1 MRPADGA
8 VPAVVVRFFMT
19 PGVGVKRLFVA
30 SMFLLWIVDGF
41 GCGSKQRSAKDRE
54 TRQAPTPAP
63 HVVPGTTELT
73 LTQLENATYHGIEVA
88 PGPVTLKE
96 GRWEG
101 EPVQPGAASRPAVH
115 FVRDYVLRG
124 DVDGDGEAEA
134 VVLLGAS
141 SGGTG
146 ELLYLAVVKQK
157 EQGIANVATALL
169 GDRVQ
174 VRAGRIG
181 SGHIVLDLVQ
191 AGARDAM
198 CCPGD
203 LVTRTWEWSAAGWKE
218 APATPTGRL
227 SVATLAG
234 TEWVLRAWGW
244 NEKAAPEPE
253 VTLAV
258 QEGRFAGQS
267 GCNRYF
273 APVTPGEMPGDV
285 RVGPAAGTRMA
296 CPEPAAGVESRFLV
310 QLQGVSKF
318 GFIAGQLA
326 LTYERGGVLGTMLF
340 DGRAETTSAR

>member
-8 VPAVVVRFFMT
+8 VPAVVVRFFMN

-30 SMFLLWIVDGF
+30 SVFLLWFALGL
-41 GCGSKQRSAKDRE
+41 GCRSQVRSVPDHE
-54 TRQAPTPAP
+54 TGQAPTAAP
-63 HVVPGTTELT
+63 RIASGPTELT

-124 DVDGDGEAEA
+124 DVDGDGKAEA

-146 ELLYLAVVKQK
+146 ELLYLAVLKQK
-157 EQGIANVATALL
+157 EPDVANVATALL

-191 AGARDAM
+191 AGTRDAM

-203 LVTRTWEWSAAGWKE
+203 LVTRTWEWSAAGLKE

-244 NEKAAPEPE
+244 NETAAPEPE
-253 VTLAV
+253 VTLAF
-258 QEGRFAGQS
+258 QEGRFAGRS

-296 CPEPAAGVESRFLV
+296 CSEPAAGVESRFLA

-326 LTYERGGVLGTMLF
+326 LTYDRGGVLGTMLF
-340 DGRAETTSAR
+340 DARAEATSAR

>member
-1 MRPADGA
+1 MN
-8 VPAVVVRFFMT
+8 
-19 PGVGVKRLFVA
+19 PGVGLKRFTLATV
-30 SMFLLWIVDGF
+30 FLVGF
-41 GCGSKQRSAKDRE
+41 ALGLGCRSQVRSVPDHE
-54 TRQAPTPAP
+54 TGQAPTAAP
-63 HVVPGTTELT
+63 RITSGPTDLT

-101 EPVQPGAASRPAVH
+101 EPVQPGAVSRPAVH

-124 DVDGDGEAEA
+124 DLDGDGEAEA

-157 EQGIANVATALL
+157 EQEVANVATALL

-191 AGARDAM
+191 AGAGDAM

-203 LVTRTWEWSAAGWKE
+203 LVTRTWEWSATGLKE
-218 APATPTGRL
+218 APATSTGRL
-227 SVATLAG
+227 SVATLAS

-253 VTLAV
+253 VTFAF
-258 QEGRFAGQS
+258 QEGRFAGRS

-273 APVTPGEMPGDV
+273 AQVTPGEMPGDV
-285 RVGPAAGTRMA
+285 RVGRAAGTRMA
-296 CPEPAAGVESRFLV
+296 CPEPAAGVESRFLA

-340 DGRAETTSAR
+340 DGRAEAASAR